1 VTRHDPDALLASWRE
16 RWALTPD
23 GPAFATPSSV
33 LQPVESN
40 GRPAFLKLATV
51 AEEAAGGR
59 VLRWWNGR
67 GAAPV
72 LAADGDALLLA
83 RATGDGD
90 LAALAAS
97 GPDGDDAA
105 TRILCRAALRLHA
118 VTDRPRPDGLVGL
131 PRWFAELFEHA
142 EAHPYAHDCM
152 FARAAAEARALLAAP
167 EGDAVLHGDI
177 HHGNVL
183 DFGRDGWLAIDPKHL
198 HGDPAFDFANI
209 LCNPSAQVALAPG
222 RFERTVA
229 VIAAETGIPRRR
241 MLRWALAWAGLSAA
255 WSERSG
261 GDGSTATAVGLR
273 AMRALDADMGTSG
286 ATAS

>member
-1 VTRHDPDALLASWRE
+1 MTSHDPDALLAPWRE

-33 LQPVESN
+33 LQAVALQR
-40 GRPAFLKLATV
+40 RPAFLKLATV

-59 VLRWWNGR
+59 VLRWWDGR

-72 LAADGDALLLA
+72 LASDGDAVVLA
-83 RATGDGD
+83 RATGDGH
-90 LAALAAS
+90 LATLAAS
-97 GPDGDDAA
+97 GLDSDDQA

-142 EAHPYAHDCM
+142 GAHPHAHDGM
-152 FARAAAEARALLAAP
+152 FGRAAAEARSLLAAP
-167 EGDAVLHGDI
+167 AGDAVLHGDI

-183 DFGRDGWLAIDPKHL
+183 DFGTAGWLAIDPKHL

-209 LCNPSAQVALAPG
+209 LCNPSATVALAPG
-222 RFERTVA
+222 RFERTVG
-229 VIAAETGIPRRR
+229 VIAAETGITERR

-261 GDGSTATAVGLR
+261 GDGSTAVAVGLR
-273 AMRALDADMGTSG
+273 AMRALG
-286 ATAS
+286 AMPS

>member
-1 VTRHDPDALLASWRE
+1 MDPTADSRLAPWRA
-16 RWALTPD
+16 RWSLTPD

-33 LQPVESN
+33 LQPVTSE
-40 GRPAFLKLATV
+40 GRAAYLKLATV

-72 LAADGDALLLA
+72 LAAEGDALVLE
-83 RATGDGD
+83 RATGSGD

-118 VTDRPRPDGLVGL
+118 VTDRPRPHVLVGL

-142 EAHPYAHDCM
+142 QAHPHAHGGM
-152 FARAAAEARALLAAP
+152 FARAAATARGLLAAP
-167 EGDAVLHGDI
+167 EGDVVLHGDI

-183 DFGRDGWLAIDPKHL
+183 DFADDGWLAIDPKHI

-209 LCNPSAQVALAPG
+209 LCNPSAEVALAPG

-229 VIAAETGIPRRR
+229 VIAAETGIPERR

-255 WSERSG
+255 WSERSA
-261 GDGSTATAVGLR
+261 GDGSNAVGVGLR
-273 AMRALDADMGTSG
+273 AMRALDARDG
-286 ATAS
+286 